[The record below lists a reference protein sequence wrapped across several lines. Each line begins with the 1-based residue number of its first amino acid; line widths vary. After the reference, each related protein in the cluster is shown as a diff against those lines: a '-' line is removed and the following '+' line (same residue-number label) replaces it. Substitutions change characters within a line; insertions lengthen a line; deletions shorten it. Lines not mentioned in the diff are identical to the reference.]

1 MAVATPVIERRFS
14 QQTTTDGRNA
24 GMNADELHNARMKD
38 NLARLLNPEYKI
50 KDVVASIDTD
60 GSRVV
65 KAEAPVQEA
74 AAAQPSATYGYEDNG
89 IIARRAPAQPV
100 YQQPAQTFA
109 QEAYAPAQSAAQ
121 PVYVAKNA
129 RADADIFRADSP
141 VNRPAQAYAPTP
153 AQAYAA
159 ARSMA
164 AAQAAPVA
172 AHAEDESE
180 DLRPTATTIQY
191 QTISA
196 DGTAIVGRRTM
207 QEGEISRP
215 AEMQDKTEKITLTRR
230 DKVILG
236 VILGLILAVFVL
248 IIVNS
253 AIISGLNSDITQLEG
268 MADTAR
274 AEYSE
279 ALAEYDSVTSYDN
292 VYNVAVE
299 QGWIND

>member
-14 QQTTTDGRNA
+14 QQINEREERG

-60 GSRVV
+60 GSQVI
-65 KAEAPVQEA
+65 KSAAPA
-74 AAAQPSATYGYEDNG
+74 ADVSAQPAAPAQLYEANG
-89 IIARRAPAQPV
+89 IIARRAPAQQEYVQPVQSAPV
-100 YQQPAQTFA
+100 YQQS
-109 QEAYAPAQSAAQ
+109 AQSAAQ
-121 PVYVAKNA
+121 PVYMVKNA
-129 RADADIFRADSP
+129 RANADIFRADSP

-164 AAQAAPVA
+164 AAQAAPAVMP
-172 AHAEDESE
+172 AEEESD

-196 DGTAIVGRRTM
+196 DGTAIAGRTRTM
-207 QEGEISRP
+207 QEGEIARP
-215 AEMQDKTEKITLTRR
+215 AEREESESKINLTKR
-230 DKVILG
+230 DKIIIG
-236 VILGLILAVFVL
+236 VIVGLILAVFVL

-253 AIISGLNSDITQLEG
+253 AIISNLNSDISRLEG

-274 AEYSE
+274 AAYESAYSE
-279 ALAEYDSVTSYDN
+279 VENVTSYEN
-292 VYNVAVE
+292 VYNVALE
-299 QGWIND
+299 QGWIS

>member
-14 QQTTTDGRNA
+14 QQINEREERG

-60 GSRVV
+60 GSQVI
-65 KAEAPVQEA
+65 KSAAPA
-74 AAAQPSATYGYEDNG
+74 ADVSAQPAAPAQLYEANG
-89 IIARRAPAQPV
+89 IIARRAPAQQEYVQPVQSAPV
-100 YQQPAQTFA
+100 YQQ
-109 QEAYAPAQSAAQ
+109 PAQSAAQ
-121 PVYVAKNA
+121 PVYMVKNA
-129 RADADIFRADSP
+129 RANADIFRADSL

-164 AAQAAPVA
+164 AAQAAPAVMP
-172 AHAEDESE
+172 AEEESD

-196 DGTAIVGRRTM
+196 DGTAIAGRTRTM
-207 QEGEISRP
+207 QEGEIARP
-215 AEMQDKTEKITLTRR
+215 AEREESESKINLTKR
-230 DKVILG
+230 DKIIIG
-236 VILGLILAVFVL
+236 VIVGLILAVFVL

-253 AIISGLNSDITQLEG
+253 AIISNLNSDISRLEG

-274 AEYSE
+274 AAYESAYSE
-279 ALAEYDSVTSYDN
+279 VENVTSYEN
-292 VYNVAVE
+292 VYNVALE
-299 QGWIND
+299 QGWIS

>member
-14 QQTTTDGRNA
+14 QQINEREERG

-60 GSRVV
+60 GSQVI
-65 KAEAPVQEA
+65 KSAAPA
-74 AAAQPSATYGYEDNG
+74 ADVSAQPAAPAQLYEANG
-89 IIARRAPAQPV
+89 IIARRAPAQQEYVQPVQSAPV
-100 YQQPAQTFA
+100 YQQ
-109 QEAYAPAQSAAQ
+109 PAQSAAQ
-121 PVYVAKNA
+121 PVYMVKNA
-129 RADADIFRADSP
+129 RANADIFRADSP

-164 AAQAAPVA
+164 AAQAAPAVMP
-172 AHAEDESE
+172 AEEESD

-196 DGTAIVGRRTM
+196 DGTAIAGRTRTM
-207 QEGEISRP
+207 QEGEIARP
-215 AEMQDKTEKITLTRR
+215 AEREESESKINLTKR
-230 DKVILG
+230 DKIIIG
-236 VILGLILAVFVL
+236 VIVGLILAVFVL

-253 AIISGLNSDITQLEG
+253 AIISNLNSDISQLEG

-274 AEYSE
+274 AAYESAYSE
-279 ALAEYDSVTSYDN
+279 VENVTSYEN
-292 VYNVAVE
+292 VYNVALE
-299 QGWIND
+299 QGWIS

>member
-14 QQTTTDGRNA
+14 QQINEREERG

-60 GSRVV
+60 GSQVIKSV
-65 KAEAPVQEA
+65 APA
-74 AAAQPSATYGYEDNG
+74 ADVSAQPAAPAQLYEANG
-89 IIARRAPAQPV
+89 IIARRAPAQQEYVQPVQSAPV
-100 YQQPAQTFA
+100 YQQ
-109 QEAYAPAQSAAQ
+109 PAQSAAQ
-121 PVYVAKNA
+121 PVYMVKNA
-129 RADADIFRADSP
+129 RANADIFRADSP

-164 AAQAAPVA
+164 AAQAAPAVMP
-172 AHAEDESE
+172 AEEESD

-196 DGTAIVGRRTM
+196 DGTAIAGRTRTM
-207 QEGEISRP
+207 QEGEIARP
-215 AEMQDKTEKITLTRR
+215 AEREESESKINLTKR
-230 DKVILG
+230 DKIIIG
-236 VILGLILAVFVL
+236 VIVGLILAVFVL

-253 AIISGLNSDITQLEG
+253 AIISNLNSDISRLEG

-274 AEYSE
+274 AAYESAYSE
-279 ALAEYDSVTSYDN
+279 VENVTSYEN
-292 VYNVAVE
+292 VYNVALE
-299 QGWIND
+299 QGWIS

>member
-14 QQTTTDGRNA
+14 QQINEREERG

-60 GSRVV
+60 GSQVI
-65 KAEAPVQEA
+65 KSAAPA
-74 AAAQPSATYGYEDNG
+74 ADVSAQPAAPAQLYEANG
-89 IIARRAPAQPV
+89 IIARRAPAQQEYVQPVQSAPV
-100 YQQPAQTFA
+100 YQQ
-109 QEAYAPAQSAAQ
+109 PAQSAAQ
-121 PVYVAKNA
+121 PVYMVKNA
-129 RADADIFRADSP
+129 RANADIFRADSP
-141 VNRPAQAYAPTP
+141 VNRSAQAYAPTP

-164 AAQAAPVA
+164 AAQAAPAVMP
-172 AHAEDESE
+172 AEEESD

-196 DGTAIVGRRTM
+196 DGTAIAGRTRTM
-207 QEGEISRP
+207 QEGEIARP
-215 AEMQDKTEKITLTRR
+215 AEREESESKINLTKR
-230 DKVILG
+230 DKIIIG
-236 VILGLILAVFVL
+236 VIVGLILAVFVL

-253 AIISGLNSDITQLEG
+253 AIISNLNSDISRLEG

-274 AEYSE
+274 AAYESAYSE
-279 ALAEYDSVTSYDN
+279 VENVTSYEN
-292 VYNVAVE
+292 VYNVALE
-299 QGWIND
+299 QGWIS

>member
-14 QQTTTDGRNA
+14 QQINEREERV

-60 GSRVV
+60 GSQVI
-65 KAEAPVQEA
+65 KSAAPA
-74 AAAQPSATYGYEDNG
+74 ADVSAQPAAPAQLYEANG
-89 IIARRAPAQPV
+89 IIARRAPAQQEYVQPVQSAPV
-100 YQQPAQTFA
+100 YQQ
-109 QEAYAPAQSAAQ
+109 PAQSAAQ
-121 PVYVAKNA
+121 PVYMVKNA
-129 RADADIFRADSP
+129 RANADIFRADSP

-164 AAQAAPVA
+164 AAQAAPAVMP
-172 AHAEDESE
+172 AEEESD

-196 DGTAIVGRRTM
+196 DGTAIAGRTRTM
-207 QEGEISRP
+207 QEGEIARP
-215 AEMQDKTEKITLTRR
+215 AEREESESKINLTKR
-230 DKVILG
+230 DKIIIG
-236 VILGLILAVFVL
+236 VIVGLILAVFVL

-253 AIISGLNSDITQLEG
+253 AIISNLNSDISRLEG

-274 AEYSE
+274 AAYESAYSE
-279 ALAEYDSVTSYDN
+279 VENVTSYEN
-292 VYNVAVE
+292 VYNVALE
-299 QGWIND
+299 QGWIS

>member
-14 QQTTTDGRNA
+14 QQINEREERG

-60 GSRVV
+60 GSQVI
-65 KAEAPVQEA
+65 KSA
-74 AAAQPSATYGYEDNG
+74 ALAADVSAQPAAPAQLYEANG
-89 IIARRAPAQPV
+89 IIARRAPAQQEYVQPVQSAPV
-100 YQQPAQTFA
+100 YQQ
-109 QEAYAPAQSAAQ
+109 PAQSAAQ
-121 PVYVAKNA
+121 PVYMVKNA
-129 RADADIFRADSP
+129 RANADIFRADSP

-164 AAQAAPVA
+164 AAQAAPAVMP
-172 AHAEDESE
+172 AEEESD

-196 DGTAIVGRRTM
+196 DGTAIAGRTRTM
-207 QEGEISRP
+207 QEGEIARP
-215 AEMQDKTEKITLTRR
+215 AEREESESKINLTKR
-230 DKVILG
+230 DKIIIG
-236 VILGLILAVFVL
+236 VIVGLILAVFVL

-253 AIISGLNSDITQLEG
+253 AIISNLNSDISQLEG

-274 AEYSE
+274 AAYESAYSE
-279 ALAEYDSVTSYDN
+279 VENVTSYEN
-292 VYNVAVE
+292 VYNVALE
-299 QGWIND
+299 QGWIS

>member
-14 QQTTTDGRNA
+14 QQINEREERG

-60 GSRVV
+60 GSQVI
-65 KAEAPVQEA
+65 KSAAPA
-74 AAAQPSATYGYEDNG
+74 ADVSAQPAAPAQLYEANG
-89 IIARRAPAQPV
+89 IIARRAPAQQEYVQPVQSAPV
-100 YQQPAQTFA
+100 YQQ
-109 QEAYAPAQSAAQ
+109 PAQSAAQ
-121 PVYVAKNA
+121 PVYMIKNA
-129 RADADIFRADSP
+129 RANADIFRADSP

-164 AAQAAPVA
+164 AAQAAPAVMP
-172 AHAEDESE
+172 AEEESD

-196 DGTAIVGRRTM
+196 DGTAIAGRTRTM
-207 QEGEISRP
+207 QEGEIARP
-215 AEMQDKTEKITLTRR
+215 AEREESESKINLTKR
-230 DKVILG
+230 DKIIIG
-236 VILGLILAVFVL
+236 VIVGLILAVFVL

-253 AIISGLNSDITQLEG
+253 AIISNLNSDISRLEG

-274 AEYSE
+274 AAYESAYSE
-279 ALAEYDSVTSYDN
+279 VENVTSYEN
-292 VYNVAVE
+292 VYNVALE
-299 QGWIND
+299 QGWIS

>member
-14 QQTTTDGRNA
+14 QQINEREERG

-60 GSRVV
+60 GSQVIKSAAPAADV
-65 KAEAPVQEA
+65 SVQPAAPAQLYEA
-74 AAAQPSATYGYEDNG
+74 NG
-89 IIARRAPAQPV
+89 IIARRAPAQQEYVQPVQSAPV
-100 YQQPAQTFA
+100 YQQ
-109 QEAYAPAQSAAQ
+109 PAQSAAQ
-121 PVYVAKNA
+121 PVYMVKNA
-129 RADADIFRADSP
+129 RANADIFRADSP

-164 AAQAAPVA
+164 AAQAAPAVMP
-172 AHAEDESE
+172 AEEESD

-196 DGTAIVGRRTM
+196 DGTAIAGRTRTM
-207 QEGEISRP
+207 QEGEIARP
-215 AEMQDKTEKITLTRR
+215 AEREESESKINLTKR
-230 DKVILG
+230 DKIIIG
-236 VILGLILAVFVL
+236 VIVGLILAVFVL

-253 AIISGLNSDITQLEG
+253 AIISNLNSDISQLEG

-274 AEYSE
+274 AAYESAYSE
-279 ALAEYDSVTSYDN
+279 VENVTSYEN
-292 VYNVAVE
+292 VYNVALE
-299 QGWIND
+299 QGWIS

>member
-14 QQTTTDGRNA
+14 QQINEREERG

-60 GSRVV
+60 GSQVI
-65 KAEAPVQEA
+65 KSAAPA
-74 AAAQPSATYGYEDNG
+74 ADVSAQPAAPAQLYEANG
-89 IIARRAPAQPV
+89 IIARRAPAQQEYVQPVQSAPV
-100 YQQPAQTFA
+100 YQQ
-109 QEAYAPAQSAAQ
+109 PAQSAAQ
-121 PVYVAKNA
+121 PVYMVKNA
-129 RADADIFRADSP
+129 RANADIFRADSP

-164 AAQAAPVA
+164 AAQAAPAVMP
-172 AHAEDESE
+172 AEEESD

-196 DGTAIVGRRTM
+196 DGTAIAGRTRTM
-207 QEGEISRP
+207 QEGEIARP
-215 AEMQDKTEKITLTRR
+215 AEREESESKINLTKR
-230 DKVILG
+230 DKIIIG
-236 VILGLILAVFVL
+236 VIVGLILAVFVL

-253 AIISGLNSDITQLEG
+253 AIISNLNSDISRLEG

-274 AEYSE
+274 AAYESAYSE
-279 ALAEYDSVTSYDN
+279 VENVTSYEN
-292 VYNVAVE
+292 VYNVALE
-299 QGWIND
+299 QGWIS

>member
-14 QQTTTDGRNA
+14 QQINEREERG

-60 GSRVV
+60 GSQVI
-65 KAEAPVQEA
+65 KSAAPA
-74 AAAQPSATYGYEDNG
+74 ADVSAQPAAPAQLYEANG
-89 IIARRAPAQPV
+89 IIARRAPAQQEYVQSVQSAPV
-100 YQQPAQTFA
+100 YQQ
-109 QEAYAPAQSAAQ
+109 PAQSAAQ
-121 PVYVAKNA
+121 PVYMVKNA
-129 RADADIFRADSP
+129 RANADIFRADSP

-164 AAQAAPVA
+164 AAQAAPAVMP
-172 AHAEDESE
+172 AEEESD

-196 DGTAIVGRRTM
+196 DGTAIAGRTRTM
-207 QEGEISRP
+207 QEGEIARP
-215 AEMQDKTEKITLTRR
+215 AEREESESKINLTKR
-230 DKVILG
+230 DKIIIG
-236 VILGLILAVFVL
+236 VIVGLILAVFVL

-253 AIISGLNSDITQLEG
+253 AIISNLNSDISRLEG

-274 AEYSE
+274 AAYESAYSE
-279 ALAEYDSVTSYDN
+279 VENVTSYEN
-292 VYNVAVE
+292 VYNVALE
-299 QGWIND
+299 QGWIS

>member
-14 QQTTTDGRNA
+14 QQINEREERG

-60 GSRVV
+60 GSQVI
-65 KAEAPVQEA
+65 KSAAPVA
-74 AAAQPSATYGYEDNG
+74 DVSAQPAAPAQLYEANG
-89 IIARRAPAQPV
+89 IIARRAPAQQEYVQPVQSAPV
-100 YQQPAQTFA
+100 YQQ
-109 QEAYAPAQSAAQ
+109 PAQSAAQ
-121 PVYVAKNA
+121 PVYMVKNA
-129 RADADIFRADSP
+129 RANADIFRADSP

-164 AAQAAPVA
+164 AAQAAPAVMP
-172 AHAEDESE
+172 AEEESD

-196 DGTAIVGRRTM
+196 DGTAIAGRTRTM
-207 QEGEISRP
+207 QEGEIARP
-215 AEMQDKTEKITLTRR
+215 AEREESESKINLTKR
-230 DKVILG
+230 DKIIIG
-236 VILGLILAVFVL
+236 VIVGLILAVFVL

-253 AIISGLNSDITQLEG
+253 AIISNLNSDISRLEG

-274 AEYSE
+274 AAYESAYSE
-279 ALAEYDSVTSYDN
+279 VENVTSYEN
-292 VYNVAVE
+292 VYNVALE
-299 QGWIND
+299 QGWIS

>member
-14 QQTTTDGRNA
+14 QQINEREERG

-60 GSRVV
+60 GSQVI
-65 KAEAPVQEA
+65 KSAAPA
-74 AAAQPSATYGYEDNG
+74 ADVSAQPAAPAQLYEANG
-89 IIARRAPAQPV
+89 IIARRAPAQQEYGQPVQSAPV
-100 YQQPAQTFA
+100 YQQ
-109 QEAYAPAQSAAQ
+109 PAQSAAQ
-121 PVYVAKNA
+121 PVYMVKNA
-129 RADADIFRADSP
+129 RANADIFRADSP

-164 AAQAAPVA
+164 AAQAAPAVMP
-172 AHAEDESE
+172 AEEESD

-196 DGTAIVGRRTM
+196 DGTAIAGRTRTM
-207 QEGEISRP
+207 QEGEIARP
-215 AEMQDKTEKITLTRR
+215 AEREESESKINLTKR
-230 DKVILG
+230 DKIIIG
-236 VILGLILAVFVL
+236 VIVGLILAVFVL

-253 AIISGLNSDITQLEG
+253 AIISNLNSDISQLEG

-274 AEYSE
+274 AAYESAYSE
-279 ALAEYDSVTSYDN
+279 VENVTSYEN
-292 VYNVAVE
+292 VYNVALE
-299 QGWIND
+299 QGWIS

>member
-14 QQTTTDGRNA
+14 QQINEREERG

-60 GSRVV
+60 GAQVV
-65 KAEAPVQEA
+65 KAAEPVAEVT
-74 AAAQPSATYGYEDNG
+74 AQPAAPAQLYEANG
-89 IIARRAPAQPV
+89 IIARRAPAQQEYVQPVQSAPV
-100 YQQPAQTFA
+100 YQQ
-109 QEAYAPAQSAAQ
+109 PAQSAAQ
-121 PVYVAKNA
+121 PVYMVKNA
-129 RADADIFRADSP
+129 RANADIFRADSP

-164 AAQAAPVA
+164 AAQAAPAVMP
-172 AHAEDESE
+172 AEEESD

-196 DGTAIVGRRTM
+196 DGTAIAGRTRTM
-207 QEGEISRP
+207 QEGEIARP
-215 AEMQDKTEKITLTRR
+215 AEREESESKINLTKR
-230 DKVILG
+230 DKIIIG
-236 VILGLILAVFVL
+236 VIVGLILAVFVL

-253 AIISGLNSDITQLEG
+253 AIISNLNSDISRLEG

-274 AEYSE
+274 AAYESAYSE
-279 ALAEYDSVTSYDN
+279 VENVTSYEN
-292 VYNVAVE
+292 VYNVALE
-299 QGWIND
+299 QGWIS

>member
-14 QQTTTDGRNA
+14 QQINEREERG

-60 GSRVV
+60 GSQVI
-65 KAEAPVQEA
+65 KSA
-74 AAAQPSATYGYEDNG
+74 ASAADVSAQPAAPAQLYEANG
-89 IIARRAPAQPV
+89 IIARRAPAQQEYVQPVQSAPV
-100 YQQPAQTFA
+100 YQQ
-109 QEAYAPAQSAAQ
+109 PAQSAAQ
-121 PVYVAKNA
+121 PVYMVKNA
-129 RADADIFRADSP
+129 RANADIFRADSP

-164 AAQAAPVA
+164 AAQAAPAVMP
-172 AHAEDESE
+172 AEEESD

-196 DGTAIVGRRTM
+196 DGTAIAGRMRTM
-207 QEGEISRP
+207 QEGEIARP
-215 AEMQDKTEKITLTRR
+215 AEREESESKINLTKR
-230 DKVILG
+230 DKIIIG
-236 VILGLILAVFVL
+236 VIVGLILAVFVL

-253 AIISGLNSDITQLEG
+253 AIISNLNSDISQLEG

-274 AEYSE
+274 AAYESAYSE
-279 ALAEYDSVTSYDN
+279 VENVTSYEN
-292 VYNVAVE
+292 VYNVALE
-299 QGWIND
+299 QGWIS